1 MAYID
6 ILTVSS
12 PHQSEVAKISFFIAS
27 LSHEFHE
34 ILLEKLDQK
43 GGFLDAKLP
52 LLFLHSECRNRH
64 GGIYIFGEKLK
75 KTLLSKLLL

>member
-34 ILLEKLDQK
+34 ILLEK
-43 GGFLDAKLP
+43 F
-52 LLFLHSECRNRH
+52 N
-64 GGIYIFGEKLK
+64 
-75 KTLLSKLLL
+75 

>member
-43 GGFLDAKLP
+43 
-52 LLFLHSECRNRH
+52 H

>member
-27 LSHEFHE
+27 LSHEFHVTKMVDTLCVRHTFCGS
-34 ILLEKLDQK
+34 IK
-43 GGFLDAKLP
+43 GFCVFLINVP
-52 LLFLHSECRNRH
+52 R
-64 GGIYIFGEKLK
+64 I
-75 KTLLSKLLL
+75 